1 MTKYTD
7 ELNSI
12 ELIRYIAND
21 YVELSHDKIVIQRD
35 HFRKICQSWLD
46 NHYKDREIE

>member
-7 ELNSI
+7 KLYSI
-12 ELIRYIAND
+12 ELIKYIAND
-21 YVELSHDKIVIQRD
+21 YVELSHDKIVAQRN
-35 HFRKICQSWLD
+35 FYRKICQSWLD